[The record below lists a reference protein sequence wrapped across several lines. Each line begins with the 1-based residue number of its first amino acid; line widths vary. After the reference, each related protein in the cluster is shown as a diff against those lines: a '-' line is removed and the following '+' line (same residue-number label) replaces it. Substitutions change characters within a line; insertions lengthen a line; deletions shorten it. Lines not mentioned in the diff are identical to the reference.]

1 MDNIG
6 IGDAALAAG
15 NLDQSVTL
23 ASGPTLSAV
32 VSFDG
37 TDGSNPQAGLIL
49 DAAGD
54 LLGTTD
60 NGGANTVG
68 TVFEIANTAT
78 GYASTPTDLASFDS
92 GTGYNLAW
100 RPARQ
105 RRRRPVRH
113 HTDRRGER
121 RRHGVRDRQHRHRL
135 RQRADRA
142 GQFQRHDRRS
152 ARMPA

>member
-60 NGGANTVG
+60 SGGANTVG

-92 GTGYNLAW
+92 GTGYNLRSGLLAN
-100 RPARQ
+100 A
-105 RRRRPVRH
+105 
-113 HTDRRGER
+113 
-121 RRHGVRDRQHRHRL
+121 
-135 RQRADRA
+135 A
-142 GQFQRHDRRS
+142 GDLFGTTQTGGANGDGTVFEIVNTGTAYAS
-152 ARMPA
+152 APTVLASFNGTTGAALMPA